1 MFTLAINESCQ
12 MNELL
17 MHNSKHRRKT
27 SMRKFGV
34 TNKFFLRMAGK
45 GNRLEH
51 TPNLHEGLRK

>member
-1 MFTLAINESCQ
+1 

-45 GNRLEH
+45 GNGLEH